1 LEALERRLD
10 RVERKLGL
18 RCRECGPEC
27 RCGDDCECER
37 EAGRH
42 DGEVLLRSD
51 AEKALGSVVVRE
63 TSQLMRHRDDGDD
76 DEHAGK
82 PFTYD
87 ELMRPG
93 CYVFREDR
101 PAREGRSKHYPLDD
115 WKPVAHWWE
124 HPTGARVWLEYV
136 KYEGAMVQKWR
147 ASRPGREEEHLG
159 PFGDVRE
166 AVDNALSA
174 TAGAAEA
181 GDGHQE
187 KNIEKKCE

>member
-1 LEALERRLD
+1 MGDERLEALERRLA

-37 EAGRH
+37 EA
-42 DGEVLLRSD
+42 DRSD
-51 AEKALGSVVVRE
+51 AEKVLGSVVIR
-63 TSQLMRHRDDGDD
+63 SWLMRHRDDGDD
-76 DEHAGK
+76 DIPLINMTEHVVRVTEQLKNGTLPKVKAVW
-82 PFTYD
+82 TEEEM
-87 ELMRPG
+87 ELR
-93 CYVFREDR
+93 R
-101 PAREGRSKHYPLDD
+101 YPLDD

-181 GDGHQE
+181 GDGG
-187 KNIEKKCE
+187 